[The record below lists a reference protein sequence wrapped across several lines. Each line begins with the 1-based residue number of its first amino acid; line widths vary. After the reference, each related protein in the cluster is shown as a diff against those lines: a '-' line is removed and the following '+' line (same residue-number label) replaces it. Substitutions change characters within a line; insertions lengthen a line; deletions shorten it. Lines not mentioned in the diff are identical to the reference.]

1 MTMKKPSPLKVV
13 DSEADRAESM
23 KSLRTALR
31 VLSEFDGPQRDLG
44 VVELA
49 ERCGLAKSR
58 VSKVLDAFAE
68 YGLLFQDTETRRYSA
83 GLRTYTLG
91 SRYLTHNALCGAAIP
106 VMRDLLARTGHSVRL
121 SILDGDRV
129 LYLIGLEG
137 PLFIDTGWRSGN
149 LVPPGAGSAGR
160 VLMAFM
166 EPEQVERMLA
176 QPIEALTRYTVTD
189 KAKIAKI
196 IQKVRATGYAMQCN
210 ETTEGLG
217 VMSVPLFG
225 ADRHPIGAL
234 GLAFPAHID
243 IAPDEADLVAL
254 LHEAARIVSQRM
266 GCDVYPFGGGGKT
279 VRPAAR
285 ETVQKRRKSASASR
299 K

>member
-1 MTMKKPSPLKVV
+1 MKNPSQSQAI
-13 DSEADRAESM
+13 DTEGGRTESM

-31 VLSEFDGPQRDLG
+31 ILSEFDGQRRDLG

-58 VSKVLDAFAE
+58 ISKVLDAFAE
-68 YGLLFQDTETRRYSA
+68 YGLLSQDPETRRYWA

-160 VLMAFM
+160 ILMAFM
-166 EPEQVERMLA
+166 ELEQVKRILA

-196 IQKVRATGYAMQCN
+196 IQKVRTTGYAIQCN

-225 ADRHPIGAL
+225 ADRKPIGAL

-279 VRPAAR
+279 LRPAPR
-285 ETVQKRRKSASASR
+285 ETVQKRRKSTSASR
-299 K
+299 